1 MFRHTVTRLV
11 QWSERRLGWIIA
23 AVLLALAAL
32 AAYVVIDSLPPR
44 RFTIL
49 TGREGAGYFRA
60 AQEYRRI
67 AAERGFDLE
76 LRPTSGSVETLA
88 LLEAGDADIGF
99 VQGGVTAGADPT
111 ALNTLAGVFYEP
123 VWVFYR
129 REFGGGRPLVHLF
142 ELEGGRVNLGEA
154 GSGNAFLA
162 RQLLEAN
169 GINAGNTTFLELTA
183 DDAAAELR
191 EGRIDA
197 AIFVVS
203 ANSDT
208 VRTLLRDP
216 TLDLMDVAR
225 ADAYRDRFPYL
236 TTLVLP
242 AGAFD
247 LRAGLP
253 AEDKRLLA
261 TAANLVVRSDMHP
274 ELRRLMV
281 AAAVATH
288 EDGGLFERRFEFP
301 NYDHADLPIDRD
313 ERAYL
318 ERLKRGELLPSDRL
332 PNWTR
337 ALLDRY
343 LLFLIPLLVLGAL
356 LFARRTILL
365 GFYSRRKLDRWYDI
379 LRRIDLRSPG
389 MDAAEVEECME
400 VLAGIEQEVLEQ
412 GVLSEAKR
420 AEFQDLRGHIAL
432 VEERLERRRNELGAE
447 PAGHD

>member
-1 MFRHTVTRLV
+1 
-11 QWSERRLGWIIA
+11 
-23 AVLLALAAL
+23 
-32 AAYVVIDSLPPR
+32 
-44 RFTIL
+44 
-49 TGREGAGYFRA
+49 
-60 AQEYRRI
+60 
-67 AAERGFDLE
+67 
-76 LRPTSGSVETLA
+76 
-88 LLEAGDADIGF
+88 
-99 VQGGVTAGADPT
+99 
-111 ALNTLAGVFYEP
+111 
-123 VWVFYR
+123 
-129 REFGGGRPLVHLF
+129 
-142 ELEGGRVNLGEA
+142 
-154 GSGNAFLA
+154 
-162 RQLLEAN
+162 
-169 GINAGNTTFLELTA
+169 
-183 DDAAAELR
+183 
-191 EGRIDA
+191 
-197 AIFVVS
+197 
-203 ANSDT
+203 
-208 VRTLLRDP
+208 
-216 TLDLMDVAR
+216 
-225 ADAYRDRFPYL
+225 
-236 TTLVLP
+236 
-242 AGAFD
+242 
-247 LRAGLP
+247 
-253 AEDKRLLA
+253 
-261 TAANLVVRSDMHP
+261 MHP